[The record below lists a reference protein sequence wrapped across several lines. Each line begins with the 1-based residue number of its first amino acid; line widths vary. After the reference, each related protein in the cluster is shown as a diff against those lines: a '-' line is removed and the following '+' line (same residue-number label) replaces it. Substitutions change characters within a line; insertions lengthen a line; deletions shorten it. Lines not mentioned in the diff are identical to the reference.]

1 MDFLKKRVF
10 FFGLLGFVIAI
21 NLYILSFKTG
31 LWWDE
36 GVYIGISKYIWSFGN
51 AGYFEVIR
59 PPVLPIIIGAFWFLG
74 ANPIIAGKA
83 IILLFFIGLL
93 FLTYE
98 IGRNL
103 WDRFTGFYSALLLA
117 STPFIYSYS
126 TKILSGIPAAFFA
139 LLGIYIYLS
148 NKKPKALFFCGV
160 ALGLSFLMR
169 FPGGIAFGVLALFVF
184 LHNIKNIK
192 LMLKNGV
199 ALFSG
204 FSLIVAP
211 YIIYNFY
218 AYGNALLPFFAASRI
233 IDATAWFHKS
243 GVFFYTIEL
252 FYHNPF
258 FIFLVFGIAYMLYQ
272 KSIQK
277 MHILIGFMFLAYFSY
292 FSFFLEAKELRF
304 SLIFLPY
311 VALIASLGMN
321 RLLKAMSVL
330 IYQTDAI
337 KKLKTSNAKNV
348 FTVLFIAIS
357 FMTVSFGVVTLT
369 SSHLRWLEDPQ
380 TQDPYNEFLLFV
392 ENHSTNASILTSNPT
407 IAAYT
412 DSRVSYLR
420 GWVAADEIYTRE
432 KDISSTLI
440 IDTCALDC
448 APDDFICHESKDKFI
463 AKTKKENT
471 ELFSTTA
478 NITGRLCTYS
488 VYEINDFEG

>member
-258 FIFLVFGIAYMLYQ
+258 FIFLVF
-272 KSIQK
+272 
-277 MHILIGFMFLAYFSY
+277 
-292 FSFFLEAKELRF
+292 
-304 SLIFLPY
+304 
-311 VALIASLGMN
+311 V
-321 RLLKAMSVL
+321 
-330 IYQTDAI
+330 
-337 KKLKTSNAKNV
+337 
-348 FTVLFIAIS
+348 
-357 FMTVSFGVVTLT
+357 
-369 SSHLRWLEDPQ
+369 
-380 TQDPYNEFLLFV
+380 
-392 ENHSTNASILTSNPT
+392 
-407 IAAYT
+407 
-412 DSRVSYLR
+412 
-420 GWVAADEIYTRE
+420 
-432 KDISSTLI
+432 
-440 IDTCALDC
+440 
-448 APDDFICHESKDKFI
+448 
-463 AKTKKENT
+463 
-471 ELFSTTA
+471 
-478 NITGRLCTYS
+478 
-488 VYEINDFEG
+488 